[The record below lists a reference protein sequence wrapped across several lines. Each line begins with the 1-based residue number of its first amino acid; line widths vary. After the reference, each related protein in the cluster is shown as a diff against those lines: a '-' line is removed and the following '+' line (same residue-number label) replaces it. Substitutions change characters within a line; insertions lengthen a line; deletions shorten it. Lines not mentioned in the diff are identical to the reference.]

1 MSKTTQ
7 GVLALVVFGL
17 LVLFFIAAWA
27 TATKSVA
34 QNGSSTPGG
43 VIVAPT
49 AGGVISPLA
58 APNPAAAAVGSTPA
72 AGQPIRYTVQAGEWL
87 RAIALRYGTT
97 VDAILAINPQITD
110 PDQLTPGQEILIPS
124 AAN

>member
-17 LVLFFIAAWA
+17 LLLFFIAAWA

-34 QNGSSTPGG
+34 QNGSSTPSGVILAPTVGG
-43 VIVAPT
+43 VL
-49 AGGVISPLA
+49 SPLA
-58 APNPAAAAVGSTPA
+58 APNPAAAVGSTPL

-97 VDAILAINPQITD
+97 VDAILAINPQITN

-124 AAN
+124 AGN